1 MHLKCTFQWFL
12 VYSQSSE
19 MEAPQPTLEHF
30 HYSHLRLKSTC
41 GLLYLIALLP
51 VSHMV
56 SIHLVQVIAQRS
68 LSQRGLP

>member
-1 MHLKCTFQWFL
+1 
-12 VYSQSSE
+12 
-19 MEAPQPTLEHF
+19 MEAPQSILEHF

-41 GLLYLIALLP
+41 GLLYLIALFP